1 MEVSDNKEIVIEKLK
16 NKNKSMRNYIVVTI
30 FSGNVGMIRMDRSYS
45 TGFIVRVFFFFF
57 NKEEEILDNKNVRLE

>member
-1 MEVSDNKEIVIEKLK
+1 
-16 NKNKSMRNYIVVTI
+16 
-30 FSGNVGMIRMDRSYS
+30 MIRMDRSYS